1 MAKLSE
7 WADTTDANGEIVNF
21 NVANAITDSFKFK
34 RKITS
39 KTGKNC
45 IKMWI

>member
-7 WADTTDANGEIVNF
+7 WADTTYANGEIVNF
-21 NVANAITDSFKFK
+21 NEANAITDSFKFK
-34 RKITS
+34 QKITG
-39 KTGKNC
+39 KTDKNC